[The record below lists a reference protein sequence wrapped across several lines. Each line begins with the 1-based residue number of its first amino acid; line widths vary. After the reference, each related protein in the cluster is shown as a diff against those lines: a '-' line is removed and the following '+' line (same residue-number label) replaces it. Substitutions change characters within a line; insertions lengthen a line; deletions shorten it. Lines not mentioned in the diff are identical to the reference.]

1 MEAKY
6 IISASVLLLVI
17 GLIIGLVVLVVKM
30 NESDSGSDSGS
41 DESGSVDV
49 RRMIQSDPDDI
60 RGEFE

>member
-30 NESDSGSDSGS
+30 NDSDDSGSDSGS
-41 DESGSVDV
+41 ESGSVDV
-49 RRMIQSDPDDI
+49 RRMIRSDPDDI